1 MELTNEIIYIIIS
14 LASILVGIGIG
25 FFLSKQNK
33 SETNI
38 KNDINTLEV
47 ENINLRSELANIKSP
62 ANDVHAL
69 KMKLNAHIIENEI
82 NIKKIFQYEQ
92 MIRELKEREFE
103 KISAQ
108 KSDEII
114 NRKIRELN
122 KKLKDAEQHIVQLQD
137 KIPAVEQPLFN
148 TITKVEMEDEI
159 PDLYEIELSEKASKI
174 NFDRIGHPKKNE
186 KDDLK
191 KIVGIGQS
199 VEQKLNN
206 VGIYS
211 FQQIANFND
220 EDIRIVNEAI
230 EFFPGRILK
239 DNWVAQA
246 RKLLR
251 TQSK

>member
-1 MELTNEIIYIIIS
+1 
-14 LASILVGIGIG
+14 
-25 FFLSKQNK
+25 
-33 SETNI
+33 
-38 KNDINTLEV
+38 
-47 ENINLRSELANIKSP
+47 
-62 ANDVHAL
+62 
-69 KMKLNAHIIENEI
+69 MKL
-82 NIKKIFQYEQ
+82 KID
-92 MIRELKEREFE
+92 MRLK
-103 KISAQ
+103 
-108 KSDEII
+108 
-114 NRKIRELN
+114 
-122 KKLKDAEQHIVQLQD
+122 
-137 KIPAVEQPLFN
+137 
-148 TITKVEMEDEI
+148 
-159 PDLYEIELSEKASKI
+159 LSEKASKI

-246 RKLLR
+246 KKLLKS
-251 TQSK
+251 QV